1 MPGLARELPTE
12 FAGDT
17 AGRLWLRSAAFR
29 LSFSPLRP
37 LSPFTITTFPFS
49 DSAVS
54 YIHTTVAA
62 TLHGRAEESGGVFHV
77 AGARLQGVL
86 EKKLENDGKKKKK
99 ERKVK
104 GIAVDRM
111 DKLFLFLRSMVKLE
125 RMGNF

>member
-62 TLHGRAEESGGVFHV
+62 TLHGRAEESVV
-77 AGARLQGVL
+77 SSTLQVHL
-86 EKKLENDGKKKKK
+86 YRVSLKKRWKAMEKKK
-99 ERKVK
+99 EQKVK
-104 GIAVDRM
+104 GIAVGRM
-111 DKLFLFLRSMVKLE
+111 DKLFLFLRSMVKLA